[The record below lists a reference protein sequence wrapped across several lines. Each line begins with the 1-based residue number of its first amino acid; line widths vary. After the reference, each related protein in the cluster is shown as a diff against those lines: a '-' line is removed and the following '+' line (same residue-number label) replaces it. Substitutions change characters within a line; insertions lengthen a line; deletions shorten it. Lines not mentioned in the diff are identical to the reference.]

1 MNLNLDDEQV
11 RELKQKFD
19 AWMEIQ
25 ERRKEL
31 SDENKAVCSDAAR
44 IIEGKNSDASKLFK
58 NMKLLYDGEDA
69 EANNISLLLERIG
82 SV

>member
-44 IIEGKNSDASKLFK
+44 IIEAKNSDASKLFK

-82 SV
+82 SI

>member
-1 MNLNLDDEQV
+1 MNLNLNDEQV

-31 SDENKAVCSDAAR
+31 SEENKAVCADAAR
-44 IIEGKNSDASKLFK
+44 IIEGKSSNAVKLFK

-69 EANNISLLLERIG
+69 EANNISILLERIG
-82 SV
+82 NV

>member
-1 MNLNLDDEQV
+1 MNLNLNDEQV

-31 SDENKAVCSDAAR
+31 SEENKAVCADAAR
-44 IIEGKNSDASKLFK
+44 IIEGKNSDAGKLFK

-69 EANNISLLLERIG
+69 EANNISILLERIG
-82 SV
+82 NV